1 LTNDFRYTKAN
12 KLNAEDIFNF
22 KPNTYIR
29 TKMNK
34 SETFWDKSAYKFDQ
48 AGKKDELTYIKIIDR
63 TKKYLKTSDTVL
75 DFGCGTGLISNEIA
89 GNVKLIHAIDIS
101 SKMIEIAKNKADNR
115 KIQNIDY
122 TYSTIFDERYKS
134 GSFDVI
140 LAFNILHLLED
151 NQKTIQRINDL
162 LKPGGLIIS
171 VIPCI
176 GEKIFLNISL
186 SFLSKIGL
194 VPDIKSFK
202 ANELEDLIAN
212 ANFQTIENESLH
224 QGIPQYFIVAK
235 KI

>member
-1 LTNDFRYTKAN
+1 MSSSDSGYFHILTNEFRIT
-12 KLNAEDIFNF
+12 L
-22 KPNTYIR
+22 

-34 SETFWDKSAYKFDQ
+34 SEKFWDKSASKFDQ
-48 AGKKDELTYIKIIDR
+48 KGKKDEQTYNEIIDR

-75 DFGCGTGLISNEIA
+75 DFGCGTGLVSNEIA
-89 GNVKLIHAIDIS
+89 GNVKFIQAIDIS

-115 KIQNIDY
+115 KIQNVGY
-122 TYSTIFDERYKS
+122 SHSTIFDERYKS

-140 LAFNILHLLED
+140 LAFYILHLLND
-151 NQKTIQRINDL
+151 NQNAVQRINDL

-176 GEKIFLNISL
+176 GEKIFLNVSL
-186 SFLSKIGL
+186 SILSKIGL
-194 VPDIKSFK
+194 VPNIKSFK
-202 ANELEDLIAN
+202 TRELEDLFSR

-224 QGIPQYFIVAK
+224 QDIPQCFIVAK

>member
-1 LTNDFRYTKAN
+1 VDKKPNED
-12 KLNAEDIFNF
+12 DIFNY

-29 TKMNK
+29 TKMNN
-34 SETFWDKSAYKFDQ
+34 SEKFWDKSAYKFDQ
-48 AGKKDELTYIKIIDR
+48 QGKKDEQAYIKIIER

-115 KIQNIDY
+115 KIQNINY
-122 TYSTIFDERYKS
+122 THSTIFDERYKS

-140 LAFNILHLLED
+140 LAFYILHLLKD
-151 NQKTIQRINDL
+151 NQKTIQRIKDL
-162 LKPGGLIIS
+162 LKQGGVVIS

-176 GEKIFLNISL
+176 GEKVFLNISL
-186 SFLSKIGL
+186 SLLSKIGL
-194 VPDIKSFK
+194 APDIKSFK

>member
-1 LTNDFRYTKAN
+1 
-12 KLNAEDIFNF
+12 
-22 KPNTYIR
+22 
-29 TKMNK
+29 MNK
-34 SETFWDKSAYKFDQ
+34 SEKFWDKSASRFEQ
-48 AGKKDELTYIKIIDR
+48 EEKKDEQTYIKIIER
-63 TKKYLKTSDTVL
+63 TKKYLKTSDNVL

-101 SKMIEIAKNKADNR
+101 SKMIEIAKSKADNR

-122 TYSTIFDERYKS
+122 THSTIFDESYKS

-140 LAFNILHLLED
+140 LAFYILHLLKD
-151 NQKTIQRINDL
+151 NHKTIQRINDL

-186 SFLSKIGL
+186 SLLSKIGL
-194 VPDIKSFK
+194 VPDIKSYK
-202 ANELEDLIAN
+202 ANELEDIITN
-212 ANFQTIENESLH
+212 ANFKIIENESLH